1 MLCAGLTLTVEAA
14 PPGAQ
19 ICREECLLLEDVA
32 DFGYLLGLLSI
43 IKLLSLFQLSF
54 CVLISCQISKKCFTP
69 NKGRKLNIYPPGV
82 HCPWHEALQTGAG
95 CC

>member
-43 IKLLSLFQLSF
+43 IKLRERERERLD
-54 CVLISCQISKKCFTP
+54 
-69 NKGRKLNIYPPGV
+69 
-82 HCPWHEALQTGAG
+82 
-95 CC
+95 

>member
-43 IKLLSLFQLSF
+43 IKLYIFLYFSYQF
-54 CVLISCQISKKCFTP
+54 V
-69 NKGRKLNIYPPGV
+69 
-82 HCPWHEALQTGAG
+82 
-95 CC
+95 